1 LYERPDYYDM
11 LEKIE
16 KTFIYNIGGLWKNY

>member
-1 LYERPDYYDM
+1 MSDYYDM

-16 KTFIYNIGGLWKNY
+16 KTFIYNIGGLWCF